1 MGAGTSAEQVA
12 DKPKEEQAEQSND
25 LGQEQQ
31 DGQGVEVDAAI
42 DVKVRCLLCHHQK
55 TNQVLYIGIA
65 CCCTV

>member
-31 DGQGVEVDAAI
+31 DGQPEDLDADAE
-42 DVKVRCLLCHHQK
+42 VKVRDFFCHHQK
-55 TNQVLYIGIA
+55 TILGL
-65 CCCTV
+65 